1 LISEWDVDQIKAMN
15 PGVNLPHQTIVPIR
29 REDASGDTFIF
40 TQFLDFSTQ
49 SWEDKIGYG
58 TSVDWPAVSGELKAT
73 GNEGMVKTLAA
84 TPYSVAYISISF
96 RDAIAKAGL
105 GMVMLKN
112 QNGKFVLPTADTIS
126 AGASVLDPRTPLDE
140 RLSLVFATGDDSY
153 LLVNYEYAVV
163 SIRQPDLET
172 AAALRKFLLWAISLV
187 GGNAQK
193 YLDAVGFIPLPDFI
207 RGLSEHQINL
217 IK

>member
-1 LISEWDVDQIKAMN
+1 MN

-84 TPYSVAYISISF
+84 TPYSVALYQYQLSR
-96 RDAIAKAGL
+96 RDRQSRARDGDAEKPERQVRIADGRYDQRRRLGARPTHAAGRAVEP
-105 GMVMLKN
+105 G
-112 QNGKFVLPTADTIS
+112 FCDRRRFLP
-126 AGASVLDPRTPLDE
+126 AGQLRIRRSLDPATRSRNRRGAAQIPAMGDFARGWQCAEIPGCGRFHPAARFHPGAE
-140 RLSLVFATGDDSY
+140 RAPD
-153 LLVNYEYAVV
+153 
-163 SIRQPDLET
+163 QPD
-172 AAALRKFLLWAISLV
+172 
-187 GGNAQK
+187 
-193 YLDAVGFIPLPDFI
+193 
-207 RGLSEHQINL
+207 QIVP
-217 IK
+217 